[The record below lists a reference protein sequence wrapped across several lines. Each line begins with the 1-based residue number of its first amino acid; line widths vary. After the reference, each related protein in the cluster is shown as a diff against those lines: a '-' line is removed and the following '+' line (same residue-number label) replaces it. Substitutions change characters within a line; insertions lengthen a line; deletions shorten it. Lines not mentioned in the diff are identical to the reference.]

1 MRPVT
6 RDTSHI
12 LTVRG
17 QRLRKSAFDDY
28 ITKTVLIAKN
38 TGIPCETTF
47 GLIVTGSF
55 QADRNMFCLHG
66 SSDQDSSSSGRPSPP
81 SCGLACP
88 PSETFLGTINSSPS
102 SSGDISMSARASL
115 RVIHG
120 PPVDVDMI
128 FACSSNEPRS
138 IDSTFSF
145 TNWSSG
151 ASKSGNTNRSEEHTS
166 ELQSRG

>member
-6 RDTSHI
+6 GDTSPI

-17 QRLRKSAFDDY
+17 QRLSKSAFDDH
-28 ITKTVLIAKN
+28 ITKTVLIVKN
-38 TGIPCETTF
+38 TGIPGKPAF
-47 GLIVTGSF
+47 GFIVTGSF
-55 QADRNMFCLHG
+55 QTDRDMFCLHR

-102 SSGDISMSARASL
+102 SSGDISMSARASFL
-115 RVIHG
+115 VIHG

-128 FACSSNEPRS
+128 FACSSNEP
-138 IDSTFSF
+138 
-145 TNWSSG
+145 
-151 ASKSGNTNRSEEHTS
+151 
-166 ELQSRG
+166 